1 MIWGSKDVAYDLK
14 AMLGKKK
21 DLDEGGLD
29 VELITI
35 KGGPHF
41 CNVTHA
47 KEYVLP
53 PGPLAEG
60 CIF

>member
-47 KEYVLP
+47 KE
-53 PGPLAEG
+53 
-60 CIF
+60 